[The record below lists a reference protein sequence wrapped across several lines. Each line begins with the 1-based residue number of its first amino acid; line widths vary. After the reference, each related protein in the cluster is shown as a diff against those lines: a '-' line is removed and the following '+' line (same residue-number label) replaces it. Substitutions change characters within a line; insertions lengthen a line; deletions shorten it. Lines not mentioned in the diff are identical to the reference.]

1 MGVTVEITDAS
12 ETFTPIADKPGAQ
25 QLETRLALRMLG
37 THIPDDTLGFTGHG
51 KAGVK
56 QEIGAKVSDRDRQET
71 WDQLTELAVSQ
82 AMKTALEE
90 LTLAA
95 KTRPKPKYKPKPSSK
110 VVPPGR

>member
-1 MGVTVEITDAS
+1 MAN
-12 ETFTPIADKPGAQ
+12 FT
-25 QLETRLALRMLG
+25 R
-37 THIPDDTLGFTGHG
+37 GFTGRG

-56 QEIGAKVSDRDRQET
+56 QEIGSKVSDHDRQET

-95 KTRPKPKYKPKPSSK
+95 KTKPKPKYKPKPTSK
-110 VVPPGR
+110 VPPAAH